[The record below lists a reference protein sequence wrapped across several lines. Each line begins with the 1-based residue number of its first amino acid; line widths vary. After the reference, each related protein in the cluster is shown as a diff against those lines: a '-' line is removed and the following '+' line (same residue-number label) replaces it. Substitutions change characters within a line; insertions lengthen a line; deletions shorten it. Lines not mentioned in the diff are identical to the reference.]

1 MRRPGPTGSATT
13 VTSGS
18 LPALYRTSP
27 VQSLGASAS
36 CGQIS
41 QPCAIVPCSTAA
53 ILGLFRLNAENRQTL
68 VLNDSVEAI
77 GISAA
82 PHITILE
89 RARPR
94 LARPLIPPPR
104 LVVRRNESLTLRF
117 RAQSVPSRLPRS
129 NSSSVSRGPCATRL
143 HKRNAAGPR
152 CPCPKRSG
160 RKAIPGCLCIHA
172 AQIRACDAPGQFPR
186 NAAGPRH
193 HLAPAQTT
201 KAIPMSVHPGCTN
214 SGLSRKL
221 WGFSRKRLCAGESH
235 GACHLFAIARLCH
248 RDKFRF
254 LFAKCQALWPAG

>member
-18 LPALYRTSP
+18 LPVFYRTSP
-27 VQSLGASAS
+27 VQSPSASAS

-53 ILGLFRLNAENRQTL
+53 ILGLFRLNAENPQRF
-68 VLNDSVEAI
+68 VLTIPSRRLASALSR
-77 GISAA
+77 ISRS
-82 PHITILE
+82 LE

-94 LARPLIPPPR
+94 FARPLIPPPR
-104 LVVRRNESLTLRF
+104 LAVRRNESPTLRF

-160 RKAIPGCLCIHA
+160 HKAIPGCLCIHA
-172 AQIRACDAPGQFPR
+172 AQIRSWDAPRRLPTKCR
-186 NAAGPRH
+186 CPRH
-193 HLAPAQTT
+193 HIARAQTT
-201 KAIPMSVHPGCTN
+201 KAIRCFVHSGCTN
-214 SGLSRKL
+214 SACDAPAGP
-221 WGFSRKRLCAGESH
+221 SRKRLCAREPH
-235 GACHLFAIARLCH
+235 GSR
-248 RDKFRF
+248 
-254 LFAKCQALWPAG
+254 